1 MKTVRVNIRAAMSA
15 DIAALIELDSIAQRS
30 LQRRAYIENAAIAT
44 QCWLAT
50 EPGDGA
56 SPVGYGVL
64 NQNFFEHDFV
74 SLIVV
79 GEESRRRGI
88 GIAILR
94 ELETQCRGPKL
105 FTSTNESNTPMRAL
119 LSQCGFVESGY
130 IDNLDEGDRELIF
143 VKRTSA

>member
-1 MKTVRVNIRAAMSA
+1 MVSTGPETDATLAISV
-15 DIAALIELDSIAQRS
+15 IAA
-30 LQRRAYIENAAIAT
+30 

-64 NQNFFEHDFV
+64 NQNFFEHYFV
-74 SLIVV
+74 PLIVV
-79 GEESRRRGI
+79 GEDSRRRGI

-105 FTSTNESNTPMRAL
+105 FTSTNASNTPMRAL
-119 LSQCGFVESGY
+119 LSQCGFVENGY